1 MSGGIIPTVK
11 AHDTSAGVGLP
22 VETYRIQPTD
32 TNPNLSITSPEGCT
46 IWRKKDM
53 SNPVKNNQI
62 LKVGKTVS
70 KILEIICWIG
80 VAALLFTAVA
90 GIVNPEWM
98 TQKLIS
104 DSGISMNGIE
114 MELNENASLASVVII
129 LLGGVAGFIVLA
141 ILFHNL
147 HKVLS
152 TADEGVC
159 FRAENITRIERIGW
173 LSITMPVIGFV
184 TSVLAKL
191 FGGPDALEISID
203 LTGVVMGI
211 LVLCLSQFFA
221 HGVKLENDVDGLV

>member
-1 MSGGIIPTVK
+1 MNTPAK
-11 AHDTSAGVGLP
+11 
-22 VETYRIQPTD
+22 
-32 TNPNLSITSPEGCT
+32 
-46 IWRKKDM
+46 
-53 SNPVKNNQI
+53 KNNI

-80 VAALLFTAVA
+80 VAALLFVAVV
-90 GIVNPEWM
+90 GIVNTEWM
-98 TQKLIS
+98 AQNMIS
-104 DSGISMNGIE
+104 DSGITMNGIE
-114 MELNENASLASVVII
+114 MELNENASLASIVIV
-129 LLGGVAGFIVLA
+129 LLGGAAGFIVLA

-173 LSITMPVIGFV
+173 LSITMPIIGFV

-191 FGGPDALEISID
+191 FGGPDAMEISVD